1 MLVVARARIRDI
13 IARMAELGYDKA
25 EVYALMRRLYDG
37 TRLIQN
43 ITD

>member
-1 MLVVARARIRDI
+1 MLAGCKSTIRDI